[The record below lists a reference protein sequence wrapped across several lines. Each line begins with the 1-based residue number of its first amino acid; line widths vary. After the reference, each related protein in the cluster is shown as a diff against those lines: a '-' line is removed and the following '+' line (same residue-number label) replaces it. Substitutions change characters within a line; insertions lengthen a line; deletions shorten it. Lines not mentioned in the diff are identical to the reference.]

1 MDTESVRLR
10 DGDAGL
16 QNPSRSLDKHGKIH
30 ENPSY
35 MHIRQALKR
44 ESR

>member
-30 ENPSY
+30 
-35 MHIRQALKR
+35 
-44 ESR
+44 

>member
-16 QNPSRSLDKHGKIH
+16 QNPSRSLDKHGK
-30 ENPSY
+30 NP
-35 MHIRQALKR
+35 LKSIIYAYQTGI
-44 ESR
+44 EEGK

>member
-10 DGDAGL
+10 GGADAGL

-30 ENPSY
+30 
-35 MHIRQALKR
+35 
-44 ESR
+44 